1 MNEYDNNKEV
11 NGISGYDNNKLKVN
25 GIEVTLGVSSD
36 YIQNKMKRTENAFPE
51 LFPINKIM
59 DSEVLTREDIIGQ
72 SYRKRK
78 LKTDDTKLPEISV
91 DMLERGKI
99 KPKKP
104 MSRTTRSFSTSQLI
118 EEEITNMNN
127 EEIEYELNDD
137 GHSIRY

>member
-1 MNEYDNNKEV
+1 
-11 NGISGYDNNKLKVN
+11 
-25 GIEVTLGVSSD
+25 
-36 YIQNKMKRTENAFPE
+36 MKRTENAFPE

>member
-11 NGISGYDNNKLKVN
+11 NGMSGYDNNKLKVN